1 MKKNTIS
8 AANDVMI
15 YGAGNMGKAAV
26 KLIQNLG
33 GRVCCLL
40 DKNSLIHGSLIHG
53 IPVKGPEMIT
63 EKEKKECDCLVAM
76 TACSYKE
83 IHSYLLQLGFTNVY
97 LAGDY
102 INERLECSIELTNY
116 WRMSENELN
125 KLLDSNIFKD
135 PTSKIYYDYSA
146 KWFTDR
152 TESDISNHPIS
163 RDRYFPD
170 FIKSILSKNEVM
182 IDTGILNGEYIR
194 QFSTLTSS
202 HNKNFGFK
210 LHPSDIIDEDIDQ
223 CAKIYECEPGEEC
236 KCTSSLRIG
245 LMEPFT
251 EFTEYNYETV
261 SIDSMFIN
269 TPYSFLRV
277 YSMSSVYPIIVGAMN
292 TIKEYRPIIAA
303 NIGHYHNDFIN
314 VPILLNNT
322 LENYDFLFRIHSFQG
337 CDCILYALPQKEQI
351 VRPNH

>member
-15 YGAGNMGKAAV
+15 YGAGKMGQAAV
-26 KLIQNLG
+26 KLIQDLG
-33 GRVCCLL
+33 GRVSGIL
-40 DKNSLIHGSLIHG
+40 DRNPKIHGSLIHG
-53 IPVKGPEMIT
+53 IPVKDPENIT
-63 EKEKKECDCLVAM
+63 EKEQKECDCLVAM

-83 IHSYLLQLGFTNVY
+83 IHSFLLQLGFNNVY

-102 INERLECSIELTNY
+102 INERLGSDIELTNY
-116 WRMSENELN
+116 WKMSENELN

-135 PTSKIYYDYSA
+135 PISKVYYDYSA

-152 TESDISNHPIS
+152 TESDISDHPIS
-163 RDRYFPD
+163 RDKYFPD
-170 FIKSILSKNEVM
+170 FIKSILSRDEVM

-202 HNKNFGFK
+202 HNNNYGFK
-210 LHPSDIIDEDIDQ
+210 LHPSDIIDEDLDNY
-223 CAKIYECEPGEEC
+223 AKIYECEPGEEC
-236 KCTSSLRIG
+236 GSTSSLRIG

-251 EFTEYNYETV
+251 DFTECNFETV
-261 SIDSMFIN
+261 TIDSMFKN

-292 TIKEYRPIIAA
+292 TIKKYRPIIAV

-314 VPILLNNT
+314 VPILLNNA
-322 LENYDFLFRIHSFQG
+322 LEKYDFAFRIHSFQG
-337 CDCILYALPQKEQI
+337 CDCILYAVPQ
-351 VRPNH
+351 